1 MDMKNKFNNK
11 KFKIGMLYFLVVIGS
26 TWALNSAVSSLYT
39 EKISYSK
46 FEKWG
51 NEGLIK
57 EIKVSSDKYEISLK
71 EDSGL
76 ADKIYIV
83 KPMPEAISNKLKEWD
98 VPFYDSVPVQ
108 RNYFLEFFVS
118 WVLPLLVFML
128 IWKYFMKGMEKKMGG
143 GVMSFGKNSPKIYA
157 QKETGITFKDVAGQD
172 EAKESLVEL
181 VDFLDSPEKYTS
193 IGAKLPKG
201 ALLVGPP
208 GTGKTL
214 LAKAVAGEANV
225 PFFSMSGSEF
235 VQMFVGMGASKVRD
249 LFAQA
254 QKEAPCIVFID
265 EIDTIGKSRE
275 NQMNSNDEREQ
286 TLNQL
291 LSEMDGF
298 DSSKGVVILGAT
310 NRPEVLD
317 QALLRPGRFDR
328 RIIVDRPDLDG
339 RKAILQVHAKKVKMS
354 EEVDLNALAKTT
366 SGTSGAELANLI
378 NEAAILAVKNKR
390 NFVEQCDLEEAFEV
404 IIAGKI
410 KKDRILSEKEK
421 RSVAFHEIG
430 HALIAELLPNADKVH
445 KITIIPR
452 TKGSL
457 GFTMQLP
464 TEDKYLITKEEM
476 EDKITIMLG
485 GRAAEEVMFNQ
496 ISTGASN
503 DIERATNTARRM
515 VTMYGMSER
524 FDMMALES
532 MNSAYLDGRP
542 VRNCSDDTGKI
553 IDEET
558 LKIIVSQHKKAVEML
573 TQNKEI
579 LIEASEFLLEHE
591 TITGK
596 QFNEIINKDSIIP
609 EENILEKEN
618 IIEEKNI
625 IDEE

>member
-26 TWALNSAVSSLYT
+26 TWALNSAISSFYT
-39 EKISYSK
+39 EKISYSE

-51 NEGLIK
+51 NDGLIK
-57 EIKVSSDKYEISLK
+57 EVKVSSDKYEIKLK

-76 ADKIYIV
+76 TDKAYV
-83 KPMPEAISNKLKEWD
+83 VNPMPRDEKEPILEQLHKWN
-98 VPFYDSVPVQ
+98 VELYDSVPVQ

-181 VDFLDSPEKYTS
+181 VDFLNSPEKYTG

-265 EIDTIGKSRE
+265 EIETIGKSRE

-328 RIIVDRPDLDG
+328 RIIVDRPDLEG
-339 RKAILQVHAKKVKMS
+339 RKAILRVHAKKVKMS
-354 EEVDLNALAKTT
+354 EDVDLNALAKTT

-390 NFVEQCDLEEAFEV
+390 SFVEQSDLEEAFEV

-430 HALIAELLPNADKVH
+430 HALIAQLLPNTDKVH

-558 LKIIVSQHKKAVEML
+558 LKIIVTQHKKAVEIL
-573 TQNKEI
+573 KQNKQI
-579 LIEASEFLLEHE
+579 LVEASEFLLEHE

-596 QFNEIINKDSIIP
+596 QFNDIINKD
-609 EENILEKEN
+609 
-618 IIEEKNI
+618 NI